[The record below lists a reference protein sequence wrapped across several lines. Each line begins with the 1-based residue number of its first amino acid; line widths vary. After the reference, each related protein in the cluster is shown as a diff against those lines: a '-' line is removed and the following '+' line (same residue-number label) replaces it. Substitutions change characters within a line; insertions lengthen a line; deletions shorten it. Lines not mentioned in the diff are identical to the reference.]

1 MNTQRGSIGFNIMF
15 AIMLVAIGVM
25 LYILLGGKNPFVTST
40 NTVVSPATIVDETTP
55 SRDANGEFN
64 DGLGAADAATAGE
77 LDEYGAGI
85 AVIDVFNRDINS
97 DGRIDRITRTRVEN
111 GTDHFYYEYKLE
123 LNTQNGYMDITP
135 DGFRTT
141 EGAECALRKLRFIF
155 RPAFRV
161 DIISREWTD
170 TWITPTMATKTT
182 YAFRHGELNAS
193 DATQMRV
200 VCDVADLF

>member
-15 AIMLVAIGVM
+15 AIMLVAIGIM
-25 LYILLGGKNPFVTST
+25 LYILLGGKNPFAPSP
-40 NTVVSPATIVDETTP
+40 NTIVSPAGIVDDAAP

-64 DGLGAADAATAGE
+64 DGLGAPDAATTGE

-85 AVIDVFNRDINS
+85 AAIDVFNRDINS

-123 LNTQNGYMDITP
+123 LNTKNGYTDITP

-141 EGAECALRKLRFIF
+141 EGAECALRKLRFVF

-161 DIISREWTD
+161 DTISREWSD

-182 YAFRHGELNAS
+182 YTFRHGELNAS
-193 DATQMRV
+193 DAAQMRV

>member
-40 NTVVSPATIVDETTP
+40 NTVVSPTAIVDDTAP

-64 DGLGAADAATAGE
+64 DGLGVADAATAGE

-85 AVIDVFNRDINS
+85 ASIDVFNRDINS

-123 LNTQNGYMDITP
+123 LNTKNGYMDITP

-141 EGAECALRKLRFIF
+141 EGAECALRKLRFVF
-155 RPAFRV
+155 RPVFKI
-161 DIISREWTD
+161 DIISREWAD
-170 TWITPTMATKTT
+170 TWLTPTMATKTT
-182 YAFRHGELNAS
+182 YTFQHGELNAS
-193 DATQMRV
+193 DAQQMRV